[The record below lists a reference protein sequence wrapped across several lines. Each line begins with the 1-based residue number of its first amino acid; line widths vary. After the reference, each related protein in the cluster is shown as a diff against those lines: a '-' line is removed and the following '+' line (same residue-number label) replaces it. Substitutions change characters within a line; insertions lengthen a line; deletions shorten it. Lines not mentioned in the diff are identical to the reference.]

1 MKKKL
6 SYIKKSADICNVIKK
21 KQYEKHEY
29 TVILK
34 DAMSNT
40 ERTITIEATS
50 MINTVLSM
58 EEIKNK
64 YEYILEIKMVKL

>member
-1 MKKKL
+1 MK
-6 SYIKKSADICNVIKK
+6 
-21 KQYEKHEY
+21 KHEY

-40 ERTITIEATS
+40 ERTITIEKTS
-50 MINTVLSM
+50 MINTVLAM

>member
-1 MKKKL
+1 M
-6 SYIKKSADICNVIKK
+6 KKSADICNVIKK
-21 KQYEKHEY
+21 NSMKKHEY
-29 TVILK
+29 SVTLK
-34 DAMSNT
+34 DAMSDT

-50 MINTVLSM
+50 MINAVLSM

>member
-1 MKKKL
+1 MK
-6 SYIKKSADICNVIKK
+6 
-21 KQYEKHEY
+21 KHEY

-34 DAMSNT
+34 NAMCNT
-40 ERTITIEATS
+40 ERRITIETTS
-50 MINTVLSM
+50 MINAVLSM

>member
-1 MKKKL
+1 MK
-6 SYIKKSADICNVIKK
+6 
-21 KQYEKHEY
+21 KHEY

-34 DAMSNT
+34 NATCNAK
-40 ERTITIEATS
+40 RRITIEATS
-50 MINTVLSM
+50 MISAVLSM

>member
-1 MKKKL
+1 MQCNQKKNNMK
-6 SYIKKSADICNVIKK
+6 
-21 KQYEKHEY
+21 KHEY

-34 DAMSNT
+34 NATCNAK
-40 ERTITIEATS
+40 RRITIEATS
-50 MINTVLSM
+50 MISAVLSM